1 MAQDRWY
8 RMDNVAKVFLA
19 SANER
24 DTRTFRM
31 TCTLKDEID
40 KDILQQA
47 VLDALKE
54 RPQYHVTILRGFFWH
69 YMEQT
74 DDLPV
79 VEEEDG
85 KICPMLVGP
94 ESFGKLHLRVTYFHN
109 RINLEFSHAIADGNG
124 ALDFLNLI
132 VEHYLKIREPERFK
146 KLSMTSGASEA
157 NLSEDS
163 FRKFFAKEKDK
174 IPNMKR
180 PPKAYHIRGIRYPY
194 NQTQYLEVHMPV
206 KDVLAKAKAL
216 NVTLTSY
223 IGTLLM
229 LAVSNDMPMLM
240 KNKPVTI
247 SMPVNLRN
255 YYPSMTSRNFF
266 NSVLVSHVFKGGED
280 VESLSAEYQ
289 NKLKAE
295 LTPEA
300 VEKRMLNYE
309 KMESLF
315 FIRMV
320 PLLIKNPVINM
331 FNKRVDKEVTLVL
344 SNLGK
349 MSVPAEVK
357 DEIISYCAY
366 CSTSKLFIVISTYR
380 DDLVIGISNAYRN
393 TQVIRDFLKNFTDAD
408 IPVTVYSTEIS
419 D

>member
-8 RMDNVAKVFLA
+8 RIDNVAKVFLA
-19 SANER
+19 SANDR

-31 TCTLKDEID
+31 TCTLKDEIE
-40 KDILQQA
+40 KDILQKA
-47 VLDALKE
+47 VLLALKE
-54 RPQYHVTILRGFFWH
+54 RPQYHVTILRGLFWF

-85 KICPMLVGP
+85 RICPMLVGP
-94 ESFGKLHLRVTYFHN
+94 QNFGKLHLRVTYYHN
-109 RINLEFSHAIADGNG
+109 RISLEFSHAIADGTG

-132 VEHYLKIREPERFK
+132 VEHYLKIRNPEK
-146 KLSMTSGASEA
+146 YEKLSMTSGASEA
-157 NLSEDS
+157 NLAEDS
-163 FRKFFAKEKDK
+163 FRKFFVNEKQK

-180 PPKAYHIRGIRYPY
+180 PPKAYHIRGPKYPY

-206 KDVLAKAKAL
+206 KDVLAKAKEL

-223 IGTLLM
+223 IGTIIM
-229 LAVSNDMPMLM
+229 MAVSNDMPMLM
-240 KNKPVTI
+240 RGKPVTV

-266 NSVLVSHVFKGGED
+266 NSVLISHVFKGGET
-280 VESLSAEYQ
+280 VEELAAEYQ
-289 NKLKAE
+289 SKLKAE

-300 VEKRMLNYE
+300 VQARMLNYE

-315 FIRMV
+315 FIRLV
-320 PLLIKNPVINM
+320 PLFIKNPVINM
-331 FNKRVDKEVTLVL
+331 VNKRAGKEVTLVL

-349 MSVPAEVK
+349 MSVPTAVA
-357 DEIISYCAY
+357 DEIGSYSAY
-366 CSTSKLFIVISTYR
+366 CSTEKLFIVMSTYK
-380 DDLVIGISNAYRN
+380 DDLVLGISNAYRN
-393 TQVIRDFLKNFTDAD
+393 TQVLRDFLKHFTDAD

-419 D
+419 E

>member
-1 MAQDRWY
+1 
-8 RMDNVAKVFLA
+8 MDNVAKVFLA
-19 SANER
+19 SANDR

-31 TCTLKDEID
+31 TCTLKDEIE
-40 KDILQQA
+40 KDVLQKA
-47 VLDALKE
+47 VLEALQE

-69 YMEQT
+69 YMEPT

-79 VEEEDG
+79 VEQEDG

-94 ESFGKLHLRVTYFHN
+94 ENFGKLHLRVTYYNN
-109 RINLEFSHAIADGNG
+109 RISLEFSHAIADGTG

-132 VEHYLKIREPERFK
+132 VEHYLKQKNPEK
-146 KLSMTSGASEA
+146 YAKLSMTSGASEA

-163 FRKFFAKEKDK
+163 FRKFFTKEKEK

-180 PPKAYHIRGIRYPY
+180 PPKAYHIRGIKYPY
-194 NQTQYLEVHMPV
+194 NQTQFMEVHMPV
-206 KDVLAKAKAL
+206 KDVLAKAKEL

-229 LAVSNDMPMLM
+229 LAVYNDMPALM
-240 KNKPVTI
+240 RIKPVTV

-280 VESLSAEYQ
+280 VESLSEEYQ
-289 NKLKAE
+289 TKLKAE

-331 FNKRVDKEVTLVL
+331 VNKRVTKEVTLVL

-349 MSVPAEVK
+349 MTVPAEVK
-357 DEIISYCAY
+357 DEIESYCAY
-366 CSTSKLFIVISTYR
+366 CSTEKLFIVMSTYK
-380 DDLVIGISNAYRN
+380 DDLVFGISNAYRN
-393 TQVIRDFLKNFTDAD
+393 TQVIRDFLKNFTDAE
-408 IPVTVYSTEIS
+408 IPLTVYSTEIS

>member
-1 MAQDRWY
+1 
-8 RMDNVAKVFLA
+8 MDNVAKVFLA

-31 TCTLKDEID
+31 TCTLKEDID
-40 KDILQQA
+40 KDLLQAA

-69 YMEQT
+69 YMEPT
-74 DDLPV
+74 EDLPV

-85 KICPMLVGP
+85 NICPMLVGP
-94 ESFGKLHLRVTYFHN
+94 QNFGKLHLRITYYHN

-132 VEHYLKIREPERFK
+132 VEHYLKRKNPGRFQ

-163 FRKFFAKEKDK
+163 FRKFFAKEKNN

-180 PPKAYHIRGIRYPY
+180 PPKAYHLRGIKHPF
-194 NQTQYLEVHMPV
+194 NQTQYMEVHIPV
-206 KDVLAKAKAL
+206 AMVLAKAKAL
-216 NVTLTSY
+216 NVSLTSY

-229 LAVSNDMPMLM
+229 MAIYNDMPTLM
-240 KNKPVTI
+240 RLKPVTI

-266 NSVLVSHVFKGGED
+266 NSVLVSHVFKGGET
-280 VESLSAEYQ
+280 VETLAEEYQ
-289 NKLKAE
+289 TKLKAE
-295 LTPEA
+295 LTPQA
-300 VEKRMLNYE
+300 VEARMMNYE

-315 FIRMV
+315 FIRLV

-331 FNKRVDKEVTLVL
+331 VNKRASKEVTVVL

-349 MSVPAEVK
+349 MSVPNEVR
-357 DEIISYCAY
+357 DEITSYCAY
-366 CSTSKLFIVISTYR
+366 CSTDKLFIVLSTYG
-380 DDLVIGISNAYRN
+380 DDLVMGISSAYRN
-393 TQVIRDFLKNFTDAD
+393 TQVLRDFLKNFSDAD
-408 IPVTVYSTEIS
+408 IPVTVYSTGIAEQ
-419 D
+419 

>member
-19 SANER
+19 SANDR
-24 DTRTFRM
+24 DTRTFRI
-31 TCTLKDEID
+31 TCTLKEEIE
-40 KDILQQA
+40 KDMLQKA
-47 VLDALKE
+47 VLNALKE
-54 RPQYHVTILRGFFWH
+54 RPQYHVTILRGLFWH
-69 YMEQT
+69 YMEPT

-85 KICPMLVGP
+85 RICPMLVGP
-94 ESFGKLHLRVTYFHN
+94 ENFGKLHLRVTYFHN

-132 VEHYLKIREPERFK
+132 VEHYLKQKDPEK
-146 KLSMTSGASEA
+146 YGKLSMTSGASEA
-157 NLSEDS
+157 GLSEDS
-163 FRKFFAKEKDK
+163 FRKFYAKEKKK

-180 PPKAYHIRGIRYPY
+180 PPKAYHIRGIKYPY
-194 NQTQYLEVHMPV
+194 NQTQYIEVHMPV
-206 KDVLAKAKAL
+206 REVLARAKAL
-216 NVTLTSY
+216 NVTMTSY
-223 IGTLLM
+223 VGTLFM
-229 LAVSNDMPMLM
+229 LAVYNDMPTLM
-240 KNKPVTI
+240 RNKPVTV

-266 NSVLVSHVFKGGED
+266 NSVLVSHIFKGGET
-280 VESLSAEYQ
+280 VESLAEEYQ
-289 NKLKAE
+289 VKLKAE

-315 FIRMV
+315 FIRLV
-320 PLLIKNPVINM
+320 PLFIKNPVINM
-331 FNKRVDKEVTLVL
+331 VNKRAGKEVTLVL

-349 MSVPAEVK
+349 LSVPPEVQ
-357 DEIISYCAY
+357 DEIESYSAY
-366 CSTSKLFIVISTYR
+366 CSTEKLFIVMDTCK
-380 DDLVIGISNAYRN
+380 DDLVFGISNAYRN
-393 TQVIRDFLKNFTDAD
+393 TQVIRDFLKNFTDEG

>member
-19 SANER
+19 SANDR
-24 DTRTFRM
+24 DTRTFRI
-31 TCTLKDEID
+31 TCTLKEEIE
-40 KDILQQA
+40 KDMLQKA
-47 VLDALKE
+47 VLNALNE
-54 RPQYHVTILRGFFWH
+54 RPQYHVTILRGLFWH
-69 YMEQT
+69 YMEPT

-85 KICPMLVGP
+85 RICPMLVGP
-94 ESFGKLHLRVTYFHN
+94 ENFGKLHLRVTYFHN

-132 VEHYLKIREPERFK
+132 VEHYLKQKDPEK
-146 KLSMTSGASEA
+146 YGKLSMTSGASEA
-157 NLSEDS
+157 GLSEDS
-163 FRKFFAKEKDK
+163 FRKFYAKEKKK

-180 PPKAYHIRGIRYPY
+180 PPKAYHIRGIKYPY
-194 NQTQYLEVHMPV
+194 NQTQYIEVHMPV
-206 KDVLAKAKAL
+206 REVLARAKAL
-216 NVTLTSY
+216 NVTMTSY
-223 IGTLLM
+223 VGTLFM
-229 LAVSNDMPMLM
+229 LAVYNDMPTLM
-240 KNKPVTI
+240 RNKPVTV

-266 NSVLVSHVFKGGED
+266 NSVLVSHIFKGGET
-280 VESLSAEYQ
+280 VESLAEEYQ
-289 NKLKAE
+289 VKLKAE

-315 FIRMV
+315 FIRLV
-320 PLLIKNPVINM
+320 PLFIKNPVINM
-331 FNKRVDKEVTLVL
+331 VNKRAGKEVTLVL

-349 MSVPAEVK
+349 LSVPPEVQ
-357 DEIISYCAY
+357 DEIESYSAY
-366 CSTSKLFIVISTYR
+366 CSTEKLFIVMDTCK
-380 DDLVIGISNAYRN
+380 DDLIFGISNAYRN
-393 TQVIRDFLKNFTDAD
+393 TQVIRDFLKNFTDEG

>member
-1 MAQDRWY
+1 
-8 RMDNVAKVFLA
+8 MDNVAKVFLA
-19 SANER
+19 SANDR

-31 TCTLKDEID
+31 TCTLKDEIE
-40 KDILQQA
+40 KDVLQKA
-47 VLDALKE
+47 VLEALQE

-69 YMEQT
+69 YMEPT

-79 VEEEDG
+79 VEQEDG

-94 ESFGKLHLRVTYFHN
+94 ENFGKLHLRVTYYNN
-109 RINLEFSHAIADGNG
+109 RISLEFSHAIADGTG

-132 VEHYLKIREPERFK
+132 VEHYLKQKNPEK
-146 KLSMTSGASEA
+146 YAKLSMTSGASEA

-163 FRKFFAKEKDK
+163 FRKFFTKEKEK

-180 PPKAYHIRGIRYPY
+180 PPKAYHIRGIKYPY
-194 NQTQYLEVHMPV
+194 NQTQFMEVHMPV
-206 KDVLAKAKAL
+206 KDVLAKAKEL

-229 LAVSNDMPMLM
+229 LAVYNDMPALM
-240 KNKPVTI
+240 RIKPVTV

-280 VESLSAEYQ
+280 VKSLSEEYQ
-289 NKLKAE
+289 TKLKAE

-331 FNKRVDKEVTLVL
+331 VNKRVTKEVTLVL

-349 MSVPAEVK
+349 MTVPAEVK
-357 DEIISYCAY
+357 DEIESYCAY
-366 CSTSKLFIVISTYR
+366 CSTEKLFIVMSTYK
-380 DDLVIGISNAYRN
+380 DDLVFGISNAYRN
-393 TQVIRDFLKNFTDAD
+393 TQVIRDFLKNFTDAE